1 MFKHSIFV
9 PVYNGS
15 KFIENICKNINKQSI
30 KPNQI
35 IIIDDTKNLKN
46 FSSILR
52 KKLIYF

>member
-35 IIIDDTKNLKN
+35 IIVDDTKNLKT
-46 FSSILR
+46 FHQ
-52 KKLIYF
+52 F